1 MTLSRNLLAGLI
13 NSVWS
18 AFIGLAVIPFYLKY
32 LGVEAYGLIGFFVTT
47 QAVLSL
53 LDMGMA
59 PTINREV
66 ARCSAYGSL
75 KDAGKLLHTLAIVY
89 WSMAVMIA
97 VVILMLSP
105 LISEYWLQSKQI
117 PSQTISHA
125 LILMGLVVACRWPI
139 GLYQGAVI
147 GAQRLAVSS
156 VINMIMVTISSL
168 GAVIVLAFIS
178 PTIEAFFIWQACLG
192 VIYTMVMRSAAWR
205 IVGKDEQLFFDFEK
219 LKSIWRFTAGLSGI
233 ALSATILSQQDKIIL
248 SKILSLDEFGLY
260 MLATVVVNGL
270 YFLIM
275 PVYNVMYPRLSELVV
290 NGDLEKIVETYRNG
304 TRLFTSLFLPVAMVV
319 VFYSRDIVFLWTG
332 NPDIAVR
339 IAPVISLLAF
349 GTALHGV
356 MFFPYALQL
365 SYGNSKIPLIC
376 NVVLMVVSVP
386 LTFILSMKYGL
397 LGGGLTWFFLHSF
410 YMFFGTWLTHK
421 NFLKDIRSK
430 WILHDVMF
438 PLSISVVVGAIGYY
452 TYTVNDIGYSLWM
465 KLSWGALMALMAS
478 LLSILSMP
486 QSFRVLVLRRI
497 GWNTK

>member
-219 LKSIWRFTAGLSGI
+219 ILQFRSNIQN
-233 ALSATILSQQDKIIL
+233 AL
-248 SKILSLDEFGLY
+248 F
-260 MLATVVVNGL
+260 
-270 YFLIM
+270 F
-275 PVYNVMYPRLSELVV
+275 
-290 NGDLEKIVETYRNG
+290 
-304 TRLFTSLFLPVAMVV
+304 
-319 VFYSRDIVFLWTG
+319 SRK
-332 NPDIAVR
+332 NMVR
-339 IAPVISLLAF
+339 ITEIFCLALRSFPDLCCFSVSCIGGTNYCSSFQYCNFYNLLNK
-349 GTALHGV
+349 V
-356 MFFPYALQL
+356 
-365 SYGNSKIPLIC
+365 
-376 NVVLMVVSVP
+376 
-386 LTFILSMKYGL
+386 
-397 LGGGLTWFFLHSF
+397 
-410 YMFFGTWLTHK
+410 
-421 NFLKDIRSK
+421 
-430 WILHDVMF
+430 
-438 PLSISVVVGAIGYY
+438 GYY
-452 TYTVNDIGYSLWM
+452 VQFVFQAFKNIGTNSRH
-465 KLSWGALMALMAS
+465 AS
-478 LLSILSMP
+478 SQFEL
-486 QSFRVLVLRRI
+486 
-497 GWNTK
+497 N